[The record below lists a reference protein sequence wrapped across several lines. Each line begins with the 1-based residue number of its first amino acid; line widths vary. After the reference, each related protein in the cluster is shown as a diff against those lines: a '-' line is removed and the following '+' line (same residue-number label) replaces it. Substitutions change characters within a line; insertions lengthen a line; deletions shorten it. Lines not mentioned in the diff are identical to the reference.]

1 MAKPGSKP
9 GSGAAGSGAAE
20 TRAALIRGAIGALSD
35 TGYAGASARE
45 IARRAECNQALIFYH
60 FGSVDGLLLAALD
73 EVSAAR
79 LTKYQEAVQRSGTL
93 SDLVKTARSVF
104 EEDLDR
110 GYVAVLAAMIAGAQS
125 SPTLGAEVAVRLAP
139 WREFAADSLRPFL
152 ASTPLAG
159 MIRGEEIAHAI
170 VALYLGLEML
180 ASLDGDRAAAL
191 ALLDRARR
199 AASLL
204 DVLGAGS
211 PVRDRQHH
219 HGQQGSP

>member
-1 MAKPGSKP
+1 MAMPSSKP
-9 GSGAAGSGAAE
+9 GSDGAGSGPAN
-20 TRAALIRGAIGALSD
+20 TRAGLIRGAIDALSD
-35 TGYAGASARE
+35 AGYAGASARE
-45 IARRAECNQALIFYH
+45 IARRAGCNQALIFYH

-73 EVSAAR
+73 EVSTVR
-79 LTKYQEAVQRSGTL
+79 LTKYQAAVQRSGTL

-104 EEDLDR
+104 DEDLDR

-125 SPTLGAEVAVRLAP
+125 SPALGAEVAARLAP
-139 WREFAADSLRPFL
+139 WRAFAAESLQPFVDG
-152 ASTPLAG
+152 TPLAG

-191 ALLDRARR
+191 ALFDRAQR

-204 DVLGAGS
+204 DMLGAGS
-211 PVRDRQHH
+211 RTE
-219 HGQQGSP
+219 GSL

>member
-9 GSGAAGSGAAE
+9 GTGTAGSTAAE
-20 TRAALIRGAIGALSD
+20 TRAALIQGAIGALSD

-45 IARRAECNQALIFYH
+45 IARRAGCNQALIFYH

-73 EVSAAR
+73 QVSAAR
-79 LTKYQEAVQRSGTL
+79 LAKYQSAVQHAGTL
-93 SDLVKTARSVF
+93 TELVKTARAVF

-125 SPTLGAEVAVRLAP
+125 SPVLGAEVAARLAP
-139 WREFAADSLRPFL
+139 WREFAAESLQPY
-152 ASTPLAG
+152 LAG
-159 MIRGEEIAHAI
+159 TPVAGLVRGEEIAHAI

-191 ALLDRARR
+191 ALFDRARR

-204 DVLGAGS
+204 DLLGGGS
-211 PVRDRQHH
+211 PARNQR
-219 HGQQGSP
+219 